1 MTLIGQVISSTGV
14 IIFHLERVKYLERR
28 GGGAEAISLINNL
41 FCFSFITSEIF
52 LSHICIQVVS
62 NSLNLSK
69 AF

>member
-1 MTLIGQVISSTGV
+1 MTLIGPVISSTGV
-14 IIFHLERVKYLERR
+14 IIFHLERAKYLERR
-28 GGGAEAISLINNL
+28 GGEAISLINNL

-62 NSLNLSK
+62 NSLDLSK

>member
-1 MTLIGQVISSTGV
+1 MTLIGPVISSTGV
-14 IIFHLERVKYLERR
+14 IIFHLERAKYLERR
-28 GGGAEAISLINNL
+28 GGGEAISLINNL

-62 NSLNLSK
+62 NSLDLSK